1 MSEIQGYTDEAAAV
15 PFDEDH
21 AAKPQHDYFA
31 FGSTE
36 RVILPDGVSY
46 VEFDV
51 MNEGAKSRFQK
62 DVQRDLIIERGS
74 GNARTKVDPSVER
87 HALLMASIKGWNL
100 KRGNRPIHFEPR
112 ALRDFLEM
120 ADPKVIE
127 VIELA
132 IRKANPWLNSE
143 LSVKDIDE
151 QIDQLKELREEA
163 VKREAGEAS
172 SSSK

>member
-1 MSEIQGYTDEAAAV
+1 MSEIAV
-15 PFDEDH
+15 PTSEGFEEDY

-31 FGSTE
+31 FGSVE
-36 RVILPDGVSY
+36 KIILPDGVSY
-46 VEFDV
+46 VEFDT

-100 KRGNRPIHFEPR
+100 KRGNRPIHFDTR
-112 ALRDFLEM
+112 ALRDFLEF

-127 VIELA
+127 LIELA
-132 IRKANPWLNSE
+132 IRKANPWLVSE
-143 LSVKDIDE
+143 LSVADIDE

-172 SSSK
+172 SSSR